1 MTDVPPEIQETI
13 EKILGGQHELLTEDI
28 APHLTEDQV
37 HQIGDNRSQQEPE
50 HQPGEG

>member
-13 EKILGGQHELLTEDI
+13 EKILAGQHDLLTEEI
-28 APHLTEDQV
+28 APHLTEEQV
-37 HQIGDNRSQQEPE
+37 HQIGEDRGQHVD